1 MSVKHVSKPAEFANL
16 TGKGLAVVK
25 YSAKWCGPCKRI
37 EPQYNDFAK
46 NNTNINFL
54 HVDVDEAADSLA
66 TQVINVHSVPTF
78 HFYKDGKVVDKQS
91 GGNLAMLTD
100 KINKLKEAAKAPEP
114 KPQSPGASSSGA
126 QAAAAAAAA
135 QKVIEVTTL
144 EQYKSLVASG
154 KTVVDFSAA
163 WCMPCRIIKPVFG
176 ELAQKHADVK
186 FLKIDVDDTAD
197 ELEEVF
203 IEQKITSLPTFL
215 FYADNKVI
223 DELNGANS
231 NVLKRKV
238 ESLVAHKEPEKKEP
252 IALSAPPAPT
262 EPKKEEQP
270 AAAAEPKVDEAKDV
284 EEVVEVSPETGE
296 AKPEP
301 ESEVVKEAEKAD
313 SAEAAVEEKK
323 EEEKVDMEL
332 DSKKEEEAAAE
343 ASTSEPTPA
352 EEAPKAADVK
362 EPSKEEVTIADEPVP
377 AAAAA
382 ADDDVAVVEKVA
394 EEKIESE
401 ALVVVSKEGAVHV
414 DVDIMD
420 INGNKRDEV
429 EKTTE

>member
-46 NNTNINFL
+46 NNININFL

-270 AAAAEPKVDEAKDV
+270 AAAAAAEPKVDEAKEAKDV

-301 ESEVVKEAEKAD
+301 EPEVVKEAEKAD
-313 SAEAAVEEKK
+313 SAEAGVEEKK

-343 ASTSEPTPA
+343 ASASEPTPA
-352 EEAPKAADVK
+352 EEAPKAADVE
-362 EPSKEEVTIADEPVP
+362 EPSKEEATIADEPVP
-377 AAAAA
+377 AVAAT
-382 ADDDVAVVEKVA
+382 A
-394 EEKIESE
+394 EE

>member
-270 AAAAEPKVDEAKDV
+270 AAAAAAEPKVDEAKEAKDV

-343 ASTSEPTPA
+343 ASASEPTPA
-352 EEAPKAADVK
+352 EEAPKAADVE
-362 EPSKEEVTIADEPVP
+362 EPSKEEATIADEPVP
-377 AAAAA
+377 AVAAT
-382 ADDDVAVVEKVA
+382 A
-394 EEKIESE
+394 EE